1 MTDFQPGVNSSS
13 LPLKRHLQVC
23 NNNDSGQNSFHT
35 ALLERVQQ
43 LRSTSPAETKQ
54 KIEQMLQGYSMGGSC
69 SEIDPKF
76 NNGGPAELSLVDE
89 EKSLQYI
96 EISLQEVSR
105 EVQRRRE
112 EARMKRS

>member
-1 MTDFQPGVNSSS
+1 VSTAAVFLSRGICRCATIMI
-13 LPLKRHLQVC
+13 QVKLHFTWC
-23 NNNDSGQNSFHT
+23 CW
-35 ALLERVQQ
+35 RVQQ
-43 LRSTSPAETKQ
+43 LSLTSPAETKQ

>member
-1 MTDFQPGVNSSS
+1 MS
-13 LPLKRHLQVC
+13 
-23 NNNDSGQNSFHT
+23 
-35 ALLERVQQ
+35 
-43 LRSTSPAETKQ
+43 STSPAETKQ

-76 NNGGPAELSLVDE
+76 NNGGPTELSLEDE

-96 EISLQEVSR
+96 EISLQEVSC

-112 EARMKRS
+112 EARMKRRWLMEDELGCTTSSSNFCH